1 LTIDPDLPVF
11 GITSM
16 DQLMADSVAARR
28 FIMLVLAVFAA
39 LSLILAS
46 VGIYGVISYGT
57 QQRLSEFAVRMAL
70 GASRGS
76 ILTIVLSRGMSL
88 AFVGIGIGL
97 AGALVLSRNIETLL
111 FDIEATDPST
121 FVSVSVL
128 FAAVSLLACYLPA
141 SRATRVDPMQTL
153 RQE

>member
-1 LTIDPDLPVF
+1 
-11 GITSM
+11 M

-28 FIMLVLAVFAA
+28 FVMLVLTLFAL
-39 LSLILAS
+39 LSLVLAS

-76 ILTIVLSRGMSL
+76 ILAIVLSRGLSL
-88 AFVGIGIGL
+88 AFMGIGIGL
-97 AGALVLSRNIETLL
+97 VGALVLSRHLKSLL
-111 FDIEATDPST
+111 FNIEATDPST
-121 FVSVSVL
+121 FISISVL
-128 FAAVSLLACYLPA
+128 FSVVSLLACYLPA